1 MNLISFQKP
10 VFISNL
16 TFHITQMVFQFPVY
30 WLILPMPS
38 ELDIPQPGCS
48 SNQTMEENLYSDDG
62 IADPDYNISHTLT

>member
-1 MNLISFQKP
+1 
-10 VFISNL
+10 
-16 TFHITQMVFQFPVY
+16 
-30 WLILPMPS
+30 MPS